1 MGDDPDDFV
10 NRFVNSPQRP
20 IGKPKRKAKAGPA
33 AKLRRDT
40 IAAIQELKYL
50 GSRPCVVPVYTGAVE
65 IDGKRY
71 SLGRLG
77 SSDLVVAWFG
87 LFVAI
92 ELKAGAD
99 RTRPAQEKFASRIAE
114 AGAIYLI
121 VREPAD
127 AVKGLMRIY
136 QERVA
141 GLHPKGATT

>member
-1 MGDDPDDFV
+1 VTDWISD
-10 NRFVNSPQRP
+10 FVNSPQRQ
-20 IGKPKRKAKAGPA
+20 IKPAKRKAKAGPA

-87 LFVAI
+87 LFIAI

-99 RTRPAQEKFASRIAE
+99 RMRPMQEKFAGRISE

-121 VREPAD
+121 VREPTD
-127 AVKGLMRIY
+127 AVKGMTRLY

-141 GLHPKGATT
+141 GLQPKGVDK

>member
-1 MGDDPDDFV
+1 MTDWISDFI
-10 NRFVNSPQRP
+10 NTPQRQ

-87 LFVAI
+87 LFIAI

-99 RTRPAQEKFASRIAE
+99 RMRPMQEKFASRISE
-114 AGAIYLI
+114 AGAVYLI
-121 VREPAD
+121 VREPGD
-127 AVKGLMRIY
+127 AVKGMMRLY
-136 QERVA
+136 NERVA
-141 GLHPKGATT
+141 GLQMKGATT

>member
-1 MGDDPDDFV
+1 MTDWIDE
-10 NRFVNSPQRP
+10 FVNSPQRP
-20 IGKPKRKAKAGPA
+20 IGPTKRKSKAGPA

-40 IAAIQELKYL
+40 IAAIQELKHL

-92 ELKAGAD
+92 ELKAGRD
-99 RTRPAQEKFASRIAE
+99 RVRPDQEKFAGRISE
-114 AGAIYLI
+114 AGAVYLI
-121 VREPAD
+121 VREPQD
-127 AVKGLMRIY
+127 AIRGMMRFY

-141 GLHPKGATT
+141 GLHPRKDSNETT